1 MFDVRSS
8 AGKAGFL
15 PGADEALRIFRGADG
30 GAQVHDCRGII
41 CRAGVAGEGGGF
53 FGNQGFDFFKGLC
66 QAIQAAD
73 DADDI
78 AVDDGFRP
86 VKGQGQ
92 KAGNS
97 IRADTLEAEN
107 VGAVVGKTAV
117 EFADNDLGGGMQR
130 AGAGVIS
137 QSLPIA
143 VNFFF
148 IGRGQTFDSGKT
160 MHEFFKIAEHGFD
173 RGLLQHKFGDQY
185 GVRIG
190 VGTALDPPGKIASVG
205 VVPV

>member
-66 QAIQAAD
+66 QVIQAAD

-86 VKGQGQ
+86 VKGPIPLRRRTSVRLSG
-92 KAGNS
+92 KRPLNS
-97 IRADTLEAEN
+97 LTMIL
-107 VGAVVGKTAV
+107 AVVCS
-117 EFADNDLGGGMQR
+117 ER
-130 AGAGVIS
+130 ARV
-137 QSLPIA
+137 
-143 VNFFF
+143 
-148 IGRGQTFDSGKT
+148 
-160 MHEFFKIAEHGFD
+160 
-173 RGLLQHKFGDQY
+173 
-185 GVRIG
+185 
-190 VGTALDPPGKIASVG
+190 
-205 VVPV
+205 